1 MPACQWFSAR
11 SAFAAL
17 SPRPV
22 ARTTRLSRSL
32 AATLRSHVHR
42 RHASPAAGSLL
53 RALEL
58 VGRRVHRAATLHT
71 GHLALGDAEEQT
83 NDEAVSRLNSRA
95 AQTKRDPEKLVKWPF
110 DAVARSLQ
118 PRLSEHP
125 LLLVGR
131 SFAVPGED
139 SDKAYSCFRVTS
151 IVN

>member
-1 MPACQWFSAR
+1 MES
-11 SAFAAL
+11 
-17 SPRPV
+17 
-22 ARTTRLSRSL
+22 TRLSHSL
-32 AATLRSHVHR
+32 TATLRSHAHR

-71 GHLALGDAEEQT
+71 GHLALGDAEVQAD
-83 NDEAVSRLNSRA
+83 DEAVGRMNSRA

-118 PRLSEHP
+118 PRLREHP

-131 SFAVPGED
+131 SFALPEED